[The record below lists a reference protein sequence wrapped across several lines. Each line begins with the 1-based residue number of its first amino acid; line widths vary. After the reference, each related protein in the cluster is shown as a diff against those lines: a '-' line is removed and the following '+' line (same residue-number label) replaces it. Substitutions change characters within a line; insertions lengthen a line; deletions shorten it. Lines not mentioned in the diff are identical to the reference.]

1 MRLHHAS
8 ALALLLAAALLGCG
22 TSTTVPPHDAY
33 APARDWGTA
42 PLKDAE
48 TEAQAQRLVVGT
60 AACWLGGLWSDA
72 AGDPQDE
79 DARPK
84 AIVNRCDAVL
94 EHVYGSVDP
103 VRYEQLRAVEPRV
116 VDDIAARVEAVA
128 DGDRVDH
135 GHGRALASLLHAV
148 ADAQRENVVARQL
161 VNDVRKSEAER
172 GPSHAAERAEDKRY
186 AAHALL
192 QTQGL
197 ERLLRMNAGDLSHE
211 ARAFGLLCTLDRMA
225 MARGLPKHLKV
236 YAVGAPLS
244 ILFGVAPP
252 AVPRDPAA
260 PIKTGTWPTFLAD
273 VAAAAGHPVP
283 AEATAPIDHESL
295 AWSGVL
301 AGLSD
306 RLRPEAGAV
315 SDRTP
320 LPKVLSVVVARLDT
334 QDRTMHALFAAE
346 RRGERAGG
354 PR

>member
-8 ALALLLAAALLGCG
+8 AVAAAVAAALLGCG
-22 TSTTVPPHDAY
+22 TSTTVPPHDAW
-33 APARDWGTA
+33 APARDWGST

-48 TEAQAQRLVVGT
+48 TEAQAQRLVVGA

-84 AIVNRCDAVL
+84 AIVNRCGAVL
-94 EHVYGSVDP
+94 EHVYGAIDP
-103 VRYEQLRAVEPRV
+103 VRYEQLRAVDQGV

-128 DGDRVDH
+128 ERDRVDR
-135 GHGRALASLLHAV
+135 GRGRELAALLRAV

-161 VNDVRKSEAER
+161 VNDVRKSEA
-172 GPSHAAERAEDKRY
+172 GPSSPAERDLDKAY
-186 AAHALL
+186 AARALRE
-192 QTQGL
+192 TQGL
-197 ERLLRMNAGDLSHE
+197 ERLLRMDAGAFSHE

-225 MARGLPKHLKV
+225 MSRGLPKHLKV
-236 YAVGAPLS
+236 YAVGAPLA

-252 AVPRDPAA
+252 AVPEDPIV
-260 PIKTGTWPTFLAD
+260 PIKTGTWPNFLAD

-306 RLRPEAGAV
+306 KLRPEIGAV
-315 SDRTP
+315 SDRTS
-320 LPKVLSVVVARLDT
+320 LPNVLSGVVARLDT

-354 PR
+354 AR